1 MRMRIT
7 EYTWIHTSILAL
19 ATAFVTS
26 ACDEAEAIDEEELAV
41 ESIDEEK
48 PESGQVDGQA
58 VDELKDVDAEADADE
73 EVNVDDERRR
83 RDDDGWGRRRR
94 HDDDGWGRRRRH
106 DDDGWGRRR
115 RHDDDGWGR
124 HW

>member
-7 EYTWIHTSILAL
+7 EYTWIHTSIFAL
-19 ATAFVTS
+19 AAAFVTS
-26 ACDEAEAIDEEELAV
+26 ACDEAGAIDEEELAV
-41 ESIDEEK
+41 ESIDEEE

-73 EVNVDDERRR
+73 EVSRDDERRR
-83 RDDDGWGRRRR
+83 RHDDDDGWGRRRR

-115 RHDDDGWGR
+115 